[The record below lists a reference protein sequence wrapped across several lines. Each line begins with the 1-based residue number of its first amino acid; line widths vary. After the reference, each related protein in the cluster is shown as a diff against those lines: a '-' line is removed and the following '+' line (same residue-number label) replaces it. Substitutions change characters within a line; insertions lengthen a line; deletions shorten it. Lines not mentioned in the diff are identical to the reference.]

1 MIQEK
6 RYTSDKILIFDV
18 DHTLLISTAKI
29 EVTDQRTGKK
39 FELTPEE
46 FNDYQKHKHHL
57 VNFDQFG
64 SLEIMKAGQ
73 LINKYFNILKK
84 NYKKGIAIGIVTA
97 RADRDM
103 IYEFFRYHVGFHI
116 DKPLVWAVNDPQ
128 HGLTGT
134 IQERKKQA
142 LRWFVEQG
150 YNDITFFDDD
160 KNNLKLAKE
169 LDREIPEIK
178 IKTHLAKYK

>member
-1 MIQEK
+1 MLNEK
-6 RYTSDKILIFDV
+6 YTQDKILIFDV
-18 DHTLLISTAKI
+18 DHTLLISSAKI
-29 EVTDQRTGKK
+29 KVTDPKTGKS

-46 FNDYQKHKHHL
+46 FNSYQQQKHHI
-57 VNFDQFG
+57 VSFDQFG
-64 SLEIMKAGQ
+64 SLEIMKAGK

-116 DKPLVWAVNDPQ
+116 DRPLVWAVNDPE

-134 IQERKKQA
+134 IQQRKKQA
-142 LRWFVEQG
+142 LKWFVDRG
-150 YNDITFFDDD
+150 YTDITFFDDD

-169 LDREIPEIK
+169 LDREIKDIK